1 MIETDGLNELEAAA
15 YCGFSRGKIRELRRK
30 NLIPHRAIDDRTI
43 RYSKRA
49 LTAWMAGEALA
60 PTGTD
65 GAPTSGQT
73 GPTTGGH
80 RRPFQRVGNKIV
92 DLRQPQTITGGHR

>member
-1 MIETDGLNELEAAA
+1 MTETDGLNELEAAR

-30 NLIPHRAIDDRTI
+30 NLIPHRAIDGRTI
-43 RYSKRA
+43 RYSKSA
-49 LTAWMAGEALA
+49 LTAWMAGQPLA

-65 GAPTSGQT
+65 GAPTGGQT
-73 GPTTGGH
+73 AGDP

-92 DLRQPQTITGGHR
+92 NLRQPPTTPGGHR